1 MGVAVESLL
10 LPVVPWTTATLD
22 EHELRRLRGIA
33 ARIAKAEPA
42 LAATRALSARTRP
55 GLSGNLWL
63 VIGDTREIALTKV
76 GREITYEYRIS
87 LLARQGDFAVF
98 GGKRHHDFER
108 YRSQEIG
115 LGSIVAIN
123 PRIFPNNPLLPLAER
138 CRLDAAAFTQIV
150 EGAKAA
156 GGLTIVPH
164 IGMGS
169 VWRLAA
175 EVGEA
180 TGLDVCVASPLP
192 RLTGRVNDKLWFAR
206 LAAEILGETAL
217 PPTYT
222 AHGPAVLAY
231 RIRALARSAERVV
244 VKVPDSAGSR
254 GNVCLPARDLAD
266 ASLSDIKN
274 RIPGVLRALGW
285 YDTYPL
291 LVAVWEAPVLSSPS
305 VQLWIPAIADGP
317 PIIEGLFE
325 QILEG
330 EEGAFV
336 GAIPAELPER
346 WQRRLAEDAMR
357 LASVLQFLGYF
368 GRCSLDTLLVGH
380 SFDTAVLHWI
390 ECNGRWGGV
399 SIPMTIVN
407 RLTGGGAKAKFVVV
421 QRTGA
426 VRTPRSFADALQA
439 LDGILFR
446 PGRREEGII
455 LLSPV
460 EIEAGRGVQLLAC
473 AKTVGA
479 ARALSDRA
487 LEILS

>member
-1 MGVAVESLL
+1 VGIAAESLL
-10 LPVVPWTTATLD
+10 LPVVRWTTATLD
-22 EHELRRLRGIA
+22 EDELRRLRGIV
-33 ARIAKAEPA
+33 ARIAEEEPA
-42 LAATRALSARTRP
+42 LAATRAFGARTRP
-55 GLSGNLWL
+55 GLSDNLWL
-63 VIGDTREIALTKV
+63 VIGDTREIALAKV
-76 GREITYEYRIS
+76 GREITSEYRLS

-98 GGKRHHDFER
+98 GGERHHDFER
-108 YRSQEIG
+108 YRSQGIG
-115 LGSIVAIN
+115 LGAIIAIN
-123 PRIFPNNPLLPLAER
+123 PRLFPNNPLLPLAER
-138 CRLDAAAFTQIV
+138 CRLDGAAFSRVV

-175 EVGEA
+175 QVGEA
-180 TGLDVCVASPLP
+180 TGLDVCVASPP
-192 RLTGRVNDKLWFAR
+192 PQLTARVNDKLWFAR
-206 LAAEILGETAL
+206 LAGEILGENAL

-231 RIRALARSAERVV
+231 RIRALARSTERVV
-244 VKVPDSAGSR
+244 VKVPDSAGSA

-274 RIPGVLRALGW
+274 RILGVLRALGW

-291 LVAVWEAPVLSSPS
+291 LIAVWEAPVLSSPS
-305 VQLWIPAIADGP
+305 VQLWIPAVADGP
-317 PIIEGLFE
+317 PIVEGLFE

-330 EEGAFV
+330 EKGEFV
-336 GAIPAELPER
+336 GAVPAELPER

-357 LASVLQFLGYF
+357 LATGLQLLGYF
-368 GRCSLDTLLVGH
+368 GRCSFDTLLVGR
-380 SFDTAVLHWI
+380 SLDSAVLHWI

-421 QRTGA
+421 HDTGA
-426 VRTPRSFADALQA
+426 ARPPRSFADALQA

-446 PGRREEGII
+446 PGKREGII

-460 EIEAGRGVQLLAC
+460 EIEAGLGVQLVAC
-473 AKTVGA
+473 AETVGV